1 MQMRCKL
8 PNEFAIRKP
17 RLSCPAVPANFMNGP
32 AWGMGGPPARPHIS
46 LRCARPRH
54 AAPHVAAPWPAASRS
69 AASDGARE
77 AAGQNPR
84 HAASQRRVGTTTRPL
99 GARQGLCPLALIPPG
114 FGMGSRSRRG

>member
-69 AASDGARE
+69 AASDGARA
-77 AAGQNPR
+77 AAGQNPATPPASDASGRR
-84 HAASQRRVGTTTRPL
+84 HAPGGPA
-99 GARQGLCPLALIPPG
+99 GALSAGALPPG
-114 FGMGSRSRRG
+114 FGMGSRSSRE